1 MRLMNNKRQKKKQK
15 RPTVIETATPEEAE
29 AIFQVIR
36 TARGNNNKNDANI
49 VTSNDI
55 AEASI
60 KVGVTVDLELA
71 EAMIEYVNSETSTVN
86 TTNLEDCITKDQFI
100 ALMEKLGAK

>member
-1 MRLMNNKRQKKKQK
+1 MNNQRQKKKLK
-15 RPTVIETATPEEAE
+15 RPSVIETATPEEID

-36 TARGNNNKNDANI
+36 TACGNKSEEISNVLTA
-49 VTSNDI
+49 NDI

-71 EAMIEYVNSETSTVN
+71 EAMIEYVNSEVST
-86 TTNLEDCITKDQFI
+86 TAHPEDCITKDQFI
-100 ALMEKLGAK
+100 ALLGKLGAK